1 MNHWLRCV
9 ECGGEHP
16 GASLIYRCGRC
27 GGLLEVAYDY
37 EELGDRLDHE
47 GIRRRSLSVWRYREL
62 LPVKDD
68 ACIVSL
74 GEGGTRL
81 HRCRRLGEMLGV
93 RDLWVKMEGDNP
105 TCSFKDRGMTVG
117 VSKALEHGVK
127 AVACASTGNTSA
139 SLAAYAAKA
148 GLRGIV
154 LVPSGRVARGKLAQ
168 AVAHGAE
175 IFQVEGNFD
184 EALRLVMDISER
196 SREIYLL
203 NSINPYRIEGQKTLA
218 FEVRDQLG
226 RLPDLVALPVGNAG
240 NISALW
246 KGFQELKTLGLED
259 GAPRLAGIQAEGASP
274 IAEAF
279 KQGLDRIRP
288 WGRPETIATAIR
300 IGAPVSWKKALNAV
314 RESGGLMET
323 VSDREIL
330 EAQRLLARLEGLF
343 VEPASAAPIAGI
355 RKLLRDGVVQGDME
369 IVCIATGHGL
379 KDPEIVLR
387 NARFR
392 RVKGDA
398 AEILKLLRAQRPRVK
413 FYLG

>member
-1 MNHWLRCV
+1 MGGGTLNHWLRCI
-9 ECGGEHP
+9 ECGEEYP
-16 GASLIYRCGRC
+16 GYSFIYRCRRC
-27 GGLLEVAYDY
+27 RGLLEVVYDY
-37 EELGDRLDHE
+37 EELKNRLNYE
-47 GIRRRSLSVWRYREL
+47 EVRRRNLSVWRYMEL
-62 LPVKDD
+62 LPVKRD

-81 HRCRRLGEMLGV
+81 HRCRRLGERLGV

-117 VSKALEHGVK
+117 VSKALEHGVE

-148 GLRGIV
+148 GLKCIV
-154 LVPSGRVARGKLAQ
+154 LVPSGKVAEGKLAQ

-184 EALRLVMDISER
+184 EALRLVVDLSEG

-226 RLPDLVALPVGNAG
+226 RIPDLVALPVGNAG
-240 NISALW
+240 NISAIW
-246 KGFQELKTLGLED
+246 KGFWELKTLGLED
-259 GAPRLAGIQAEGASP
+259 GLPRLAGIQAEGASP

-279 KQGLDRIRP
+279 KQGLEKIRP
-288 WGRPETIATAIR
+288 WRRPETVATAIR
-300 IGAPVSWKKALNAV
+300 IGAPVSWMKALKAV
-314 RESGGLMET
+314 RDSHGLMET
-323 VSDREIL
+323 VSDGEIL
-330 EAQRLLARLEGLF
+330 EAQSLLARLEGLF
-343 VEPASAAPIAGI
+343 VEPASAASIAGI
-355 RKLLRDGVVQGDME
+355 RKLLDGDVIHGDLE
-369 IVCIATGHGL
+369 IVCVATGHGL
-379 KDPEIVLR
+379 KDPEIALR

-392 RVKGDA
+392 RFKGDA
-398 AEILKLLRAQRPRVK
+398 SEIIKLLRVQRS
-413 FYLG
+413 